1 VLDCWPTREQ
11 SCYGEVMQPF
21 ISYPPATNG
30 TGVGPYPRD
39 QSGSGPD
46 SDDVGGGTTKPRL
59 NQTVVPLLTPSANAA
74 QTAADSG
81 SATAVG
87 EELCMGSAGTLVCTT
102 DVGDNITGYMS
113 LM

>member
-1 VLDCWPTREQ
+1 
-11 SCYGEVMQPF
+11 M
-21 ISYPPATNG
+21 
-30 TGVGPYPRD
+30 
-39 QSGSGPD
+39 
-46 SDDVGGGTTKPRL
+46 
-59 NQTVVPLLTPSANAA
+59 PSANAA